1 MTRLLTAILLA
12 PLLLLLWIGPAL
24 AHPLAPGLLVV
35 SQQPDGLWQVVWKT
49 PLRQN
54 PGAGLSP
61 RLPQRCEPVS
71 AVVERQENTARVRR
85 WRVDCG
91 QGPLAGERIGVDGL
105 DGSRAGVLMRLVLA
119 DGSSHGQM
127 LSADVP
133 TFVVP
138 AVQNGW
144 RVFLSFLV
152 LGIEHLLSGIDHV
165 LFVVAVTLL
174 VGWGRMLVWTLTL
187 FTIGHSIT
195 LSLAAL
201 GYVHFPTFFV
211 EALIS
216 LSVVVA
222 AAELAR
228 PDSGGWFRRAPWLA
242 TGAFGLLHGMG
253 FAGALAEVGLP
264 AGEIPTAL
272 AAFNL
277 GIELGQLAVVAV
289 LLGAWAVV
297 RRLGELPL
305 PAGPHFR
312 ARLRPLPGYAL
323 GTLAAAWFWQNL
335 ALFG

>member
-1 MTRLLTAILLA
+1 VL
-12 PLLLLLWIGPAL
+12 
-24 AHPLAPGLLVV
+24 
-35 SQQPDGLWQVVWKT
+35 
-49 PLRQN
+49 
-54 PGAGLSP
+54 
-61 RLPQRCEPVS
+61 
-71 AVVERQENTARVRR
+71 R
-85 WRVDCG
+85 WRVNCG
-91 QGPLAGERIGVDGL
+91 QAPLAGERIGVDGL
-105 DGSRAGVLMRLVLA
+105 DGSRAGVLVRLVLA
-119 DGSSHGQM
+119 DGSSQSQM
-127 LSADVP
+127 LDADTP
-133 TFVVP
+133 TYMVP
-138 AVQNGW
+138 AVQSAW
-144 RVFLSFLV
+144 QVFRSFLA

-174 VGWGRMLVWTLTL
+174 VGWGRTLVWTLTL

-228 PDSGGWFRRAPWLA
+228 SDSGGWFRRAPWLA

-277 GIELGQLAVVAV
+277 GIELGQLAVVAA
-289 LLGAWAVV
+289 LLGAWAVA
-297 RRLGELPL
+297 RRLGDLQLAP
-305 PAGPHFR
+305 
-312 ARLRPLPGYAL
+312 RLRPLPGYAL